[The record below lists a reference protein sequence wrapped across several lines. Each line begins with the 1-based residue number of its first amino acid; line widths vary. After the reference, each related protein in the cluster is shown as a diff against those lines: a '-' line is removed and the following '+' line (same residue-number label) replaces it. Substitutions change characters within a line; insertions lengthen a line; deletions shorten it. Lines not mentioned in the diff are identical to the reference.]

1 MNLLRDIGDAANDAD
16 DPLGERLGGERPSNV
31 RQITSRSRVEKQ
43 CDASEAIDRILPELE
58 KLFKY
63 LQVYMNER
71 NYLIMRL
78 SSELNSLI
86 GRRENLRKIVSSATF
101 TVPVLKTQY
110 VTAKGKNNQPLLEVN
125 EKAVELCE
133 RHLSLLKMPISC
145 HIKRVEDFKQFD
157 SLGSTLTAMATIMR
171 AIDQYVAY
179 AQADFDRSNGVNVQ
193 LEKKK
198 TVSTMPLQA
207 FRTNN
212 RRVNNLEQV
221 WRDAYLR
228 SVMTQHEPACRAR
241 IPDGMPLWE
250 MFHAWCEPWEELCR

>member
-1 MNLLRDIGDAANDAD
+1 MNLLRDIRDAANDD
-16 DPLGERLGGERPSNV
+16 DPLGERVGGERPSNV
-31 RQITSRSRVEKQ
+31 REITSRSRIEKQ

-86 GRRENLRKIVSSATF
+86 GRRDNLRKIVSSATF

-110 VTAKGKNNQPLLEVN
+110 VTAKGKSNQPHLDVTQ
-125 EKAVELCE
+125 KAVNLCE
-133 RHLSLLKMPISC
+133 YRLGLLKMPISR

-157 SLGSTLTAMATIMR
+157 SLVSTLTAMATIMR
-171 AIDQYVAY
+171 AIDQYVGY
-179 AQADFDRSNGVNVQ
+179 AQADFDRSNAGNVQ
-193 LEKKK
+193 PEKKK

-212 RRVNNLEQV
+212 RRINSPEQV
-221 WRDAYLR
+221 WNAAYLR
-228 SVMTQHEPACRAR
+228 SVIVDHEPACRAR

-250 MFHAWCEPWEELCR
+250 MFHAWCESWEQVHQ

>member
-1 MNLLRDIGDAANDAD
+1 MNLLHGAGIDAAND
-16 DPLGERLGGERPSNV
+16 DPLGEGERRSNV

-43 CDASEAIDRILPELE
+43 CNASEAIDRILPELE
-58 KLFKY
+58 KLFMH

-78 SSELNSLI
+78 SSELDSLI
-86 GRRENLRKIVSSATF
+86 GRRDNLRKIVSSATF

-110 VTAKGKNNQPLLEVN
+110 VTAKGKSNQPYLDVTQ
-125 EKAVELCE
+125 KAVDLCQQ
-133 RHLSLLKMPISC
+133 RLDLLKMPISR
-145 HIKRVEDFKQFD
+145 HIKRIEDFKQFD
-157 SLGSTLTAMATIMR
+157 SLVSTLAAMATIMG
-171 AIDQYVAY
+171 AIDQYVGY
-179 AQADFDRSNGVNVQ
+179 AQADFDRSNAGNVQ
-193 LEKKK
+193 PVKKK

-212 RRVNNLEQV
+212 RRVNKLEQV
-221 WRDAYLR
+221 WSDAYLR

-250 MFHAWCEPWEELCR
+250 MFHAWCEPWE